1 MIRKTNLA
9 NKSNYGGARSVS
21 NIKYIVVHYTGNDGD
36 TDEANAN
43 YFNGGNRKA
52 SAHYFV
58 DDDSVTQSV
67 PDNYVAWHCGTS
79 GTYYNGCR
87 NANSIGV
94 EMCDTQRNGSYN
106 LSAATR
112 ANAIE
117 LIRELMGK
125 YNIPITNVV
134 RHYDVTH
141 KNCPAYF
148 VSDAGAWNQFLAD
161 INGGTN
167 VVGGTITF
175 TPVSTNANEIIRQ
188 GQVHAN
194 NFAQCGIATDG
205 IRGNNTK
212 IAGKRVLQRAMN
224 CDYDAGL
231 DEDGDIGSKSKRALN
246 GHYVKQGETQYMVTA
261 LEILLMLK
269 GYDPHGVECPGIF
282 GDGLCECVKSYQ
294 KDHDLAVDGVAGYNT
309 FMSLIS

>member
-1 MIRKTNLA
+1 MIRKTNIA
-9 NKSNYGGARSVS
+9 DKSNYGSKRSVA

-43 YFNGGNRKA
+43 YFKGSNRKA

-67 PDNYVAWHCGTS
+67 PDDYIAWHCGTS
-79 GTYYNGCR
+79 GTYYNSCR
-87 NANSIGV
+87 NSNSIGV
-94 EMCDTQRNGSYN
+94 EMCDIQRNGVYN

-112 ANAIE
+112 SNAIE
-117 LIRELMGK
+117 LIRELMAK
-125 YNIPITNVV
+125 YNVPITNVV

-148 VSDAGAWNQFLAD
+148 VNDINAWNQFLSD
-161 INGGTN
+161 ISGGTN
-167 VVGGTITF
+167 VVGGTTTS
-175 TPVSTNANEIIRQ
+175 TPVSTNVNEVVRA

-205 IRGNNTK
+205 IRGSKTK
-212 IAGKRVLQRAMN
+212 KAGQRVLQRALN

-231 DEDGDIGSKSKRALN
+231 DEDGDFQTKSKKTF
-246 GHYVKQGETQYMVTA
+246 GSHYVKKGETQYLVTA

-269 GYDPHGVECPGIF
+269 GYNPNGVECPGIF
-282 GDGLCECVKSYQ
+282 GESLEECVKQYQ
-294 KDHDLAVDGVAGYNT
+294 RDNGLKVDAIAGYNT

>member
-1 MIRKTNLA
+1 MIRKTELA
-9 NKSNYGGARSVS
+9 NKSNYGSARDLG

-43 YFNGGNRKA
+43 YFKGSNRKA

-58 DDDSVTQSV
+58 DDDSITQSV

-94 EMCDTQRNGSYN
+94 EMCDTQRNGVYD

-117 LIRELMGK
+117 LIKELMAK
-125 YNIPITNVV
+125 YNIPISRVV

-141 KNCPAYF
+141 KCCPAYF
-148 VSDAGAWNQFLAD
+148 VDNVAAWNQFLAD
-161 INGGTN
+161 INGGSVQSTSQTVAAN
-167 VVGGTITF
+167 T
-175 TPVSTNANEIIRQ
+175 VSTNEIIRQ
-188 GQVHAN
+188 GQGHAN
-194 NFAQCGIATDG
+194 NFAQCGLVCDG
-205 IRGNNTK
+205 IRGSKTK
-212 IAGKRVLQRAMN
+212 TAGQRVLQRALN

-231 DEDGDIGSKSKRALN
+231 DEDGVFGAKSKRAF
-246 GHYVKQGETQYMVTA
+246 GSHYVKQGEKQYLVTA

-269 GYDPHGVECPGIF
+269 GYNPRGVECPGIF
-282 GDGLCECVKSYQ
+282 GSGLAECVAQYQ
-294 KDHDLAVDGVAGYNT
+294 RDNGLKVDKIAGYNT